1 MQPRKKGRRGARKKA
16 QAAKPPAP
24 LPAGTSA
31 ERSARHL
38 RHLARNQKRA
48 AAEPMPTYTCAG
60 VHEDLRKADK
70 IPPPPT
76 DAQRVLLPTL
86 SAHGNFMRALA
97 PVLAKTHSALK
108 GRRRSKLWV
117 LCGPRC
123 RRRSS
128 RGGRGVPENDVQAG
142 VWACV
147 YPSDGLS
154 CLLNTSKTQRHGACS
169 G

>member
-1 MQPRKKGRRGARKKA
+1 MFDPRRMARTACGGRAWGRRRWCTDVSRAAQRMQPRKKGRRGARKKA
-16 QAAKPPAP
+16 LAAKQPAP

-38 RHLARNQKRA
+38 RHLARNQRRA
-48 AAEPMPTYTCAG
+48 DVEPKPTYTCAG

-97 PVLAKTHSALK
+97 PVLANTHSALK
-108 GRRRSKLWV
+108 GPQKIKIMGFVWSKMQAEEQQRWARR
-117 LCGPRC
+117 
-123 RRRSS
+123 
-128 RGGRGVPENDVQAG
+128 A
-142 VWACV
+142 
-147 YPSDGLS
+147 
-154 CLLNTSKTQRHGACS
+154 
-169 G
+169 

>member
-1 MQPRKKGRRGARKKA
+1 MTRAAQRMQPPKKGRRGARKKA
-16 QAAKPPAP
+16 LAAKQPAP

-38 RHLARNQKRA
+38 RHLASNKRRA
-48 AAEPMPTYTCAG
+48 DVEPMPTYTCAG

-76 DAQRVLLPTL
+76 DAQRVLLPTV

-108 GRRRSKLWV
+108 GPQKIKIMGFVWSKIEAEKQQRWARR
-117 LCGPRC
+117 
-123 RRRSS
+123 
-128 RGGRGVPENDVQAG
+128 A
-142 VWACV
+142 
-147 YPSDGLS
+147 
-154 CLLNTSKTQRHGACS
+154 
-169 G
+169 